1 MSNNPLSHALAAM
14 GGRDPLEKGRVSTP
28 LELFFDLTF
37 AISFGV
43 AAAQFAGALAEGHVG
58 AGLLAFGFAM
68 FAVVW
73 AWINFSWFASAYD
86 TDDWVFRL
94 VTMVQMVGVL
104 ILAMG
109 LEPMFASI
117 VEGGHVDNR
126 VMVLGYVVMRLA
138 LVFQWLRAAKQD
150 PGRRATCLKYAKYL
164 AIAQLGWIVVI
175 FVETSIPVMF
185 LMAAPLFV
193 LEMSTP
199 GLAERRVRTPWHAH
213 HIAERY
219 SLLVIIALGECL
231 LGTIEALRALV
242 ATHGWSVDTA
252 VVGLAGTGLAF
263 AMWWLYFI
271 LPSGQALHA
280 NRNVSYIFG
289 YTHILVFSAIAA
301 TGAGL
306 HVVAYYLEGHS
317 ALSEAGVVAAV
328 AIPVAVF
335 ALALVVLYAVMVEL
349 DPLHL
354 WMAAGFVAAT
364 AGAVLLALAQ
374 APVALCLVIVAAAPA
389 GMIIADER
397 LGHRRRQAALGRL
410 AGHGAPATIRP
421 RLRD

>member
-1 MSNNPLSHALAAM
+1 MASNPLSHAFAAM
-14 GGRDPLEKGRVSTP
+14 GGRDPQEKGRVATP

-43 AAAQFAGALAEGHVG
+43 AAAQFAAALAEGHVG
-58 AGLLAFGFAM
+58 AGLLGFGFAM

-86 TDDWVFRL
+86 TDDWIFRL

-117 VEGGHVDNR
+117 AAGEHVDNR

-150 PGRRATCLKYAKYL
+150 PLRRATCLKYATYL
-164 AIAQLGWIVVI
+164 AIVQLGWIVVL
-175 FVETSIPVMF
+175 FVETSVPVMF
-185 LMAAPLFV
+185 LMAAPLFA
-193 LEMSTP
+193 LEMCIP
-199 GLAERRVRTPWHAH
+199 GLAERTTKTPWHAH

-242 ATHGWSVDTA
+242 AVSGWTVETA

-263 AMWWLYFI
+263 ALWWLYFI
-271 LPSGQALHA
+271 LPAGHALQG
-280 NRNVSYIFG
+280 NRNVSFIFG
-289 YTHILVFSAIAA
+289 YAHMLVFTSIAA

-306 HVVAYYLEGHS
+306 HVVAYHLEGHA
-317 ALSEAGVVAAV
+317 ALGEAGVVAAV

-335 ALALVVLYAVMVEL
+335 ALTLMALYAIMVEV
-349 DPLHL
+349 DSLHL
-354 WMAAGFVAAT
+354 WMAGVFVAAT
-364 AGAVLLALAQ
+364 AGAVLLAAAQ
-374 APVALCLVIVAAAPA
+374 APVGLCLVLIAAAPA
-389 GMIIADER
+389 GMIIADEKR
-397 LGHRRRQAALGRL
+397 GHRRRKAALERI
-410 AGHGAPATIRP
+410 AGTGAAGETAS
-421 RLRD
+421 